1 MKKVIRKF
9 TAKHGEVTV
18 TAYTEDGHT
27 EYQVKHSHP
36 AIGTYWTAEP
46 FEAIKHA
53 QFLAA
58 KY

>member
-1 MKKVIRKF
+1 MKKVIFKKD
-9 TAKHGEVTV
+9 AKHGEVTV

-27 EYQVKHSHP
+27 EYRVKHSHP
-36 AIGTYWTAEP
+36 AFDAYWTQEP
-46 FEAIKHA
+46 FEALKHA